1 MKLLS
6 LLALSLCL
14 SLPAAAA
21 PPPDVLDKLVLA
33 AGSPAPSF
41 ALAQAP
47 DAPPDPSIA
56 GVPSLEQ
63 SPLQFA
69 AVAVQLAQKGQWGAF
84 AFVLLFAAVW
94 LVRKF
99 ASKLPD
105 GKVKET
111 LLSKWGGWTLNL
123 LFALAAGVAGLLL
136 VGGPVSVLP
145 VMGIVG
151 SAVTYAFAA
160 AGMVEMKKDLLAQG
174 DTAAGAIATKA
185 DAVAE
190 LTKGPPAP

>member
-1 MKLLS
+1 MRNLRLPVFAVLLFVAVAWP
-6 LLALSLCL
+6 LAVHAGG
-14 SLPAAAA
+14 LPA
-21 PPPDVLDKLVLA
+21 PD
-33 AGSPAPSF
+33 F
-41 ALAQAP
+41 ALAQA
-47 DAPPDPSIA
+47 DAPPPDPGIA

-63 SPLQFA
+63 APLQFA
-69 AVAVQLAQKGQWGAF
+69 AVVVQLAQKGQWGAF
-84 AFVLLFAAVW
+84 AFVLLFALVW
-94 LVRKF
+94 AVRKF

-145 VMGIVG
+145 VLGIVG

-160 AGMVEMKKDLLAQG
+160 AGMVELQKDVLG
-174 DTAAGAIATKA
+174 KSDAAAAAVVTKA
-185 DAVAE
+185 DAVRVLE
-190 LTKGPPAP
+190 KGPPAP